1 MLDRRWILGGILLA
15 GGIGLVTAIRRRPR
29 LTEHSRLLMFGDSMA
44 QGLDP
49 HMKALSKEAGIPY
62 FVAAAPGTRIDQW
75 ASSHKLVGYLTDF
88 QPTITLVV
96 LGTNDAYMSGNVWE
110 KQAPHME
117 ALVKK
122 LREFSNVN
130 VNDAPGSHYSAG
142 TEIVWIGP
150 PALPNPHGGRAPN
163 AEFLSSL
170 AEHAPHYFDSAAY
183 EIPRGPDGLHPSA
196 AGFAGWAGQIW
207 SYLS

>member
-1 MLDRRWILGGILLA
+1 M
-15 GGIGLVTAIRRRPR
+15 TAIRRRPR
-29 LTEHSRLLMFGDSMA
+29 LTEHTRLLMFGDSMA

-49 HMKALSKEAGIPY
+49 HMKALAKDAGIPY
-62 FVAAAPGTRIDQW
+62 FGAAVQSTRIDQW
-75 ASSHKLVGYLTDF
+75 AASQKLAGYLADF
-88 QPTITLVV
+88 QPTLTLVV
-96 LGTNDAYMSGNVWE
+96 LGTNDAYMSGDVWA

-117 ALVKK
+117 ALTKK

-130 VNDAPGSHYSAG
+130 VNDAAGPHYAAG

-150 PALPNPHGGRAPN
+150 PTLPDPYTGRSPN
-163 AEFLSSL
+163 GEFLAALS
-170 AEHAPHYFDSAAY
+170 EHAPHYFDSSAY

-196 AGFAGWAGQIW
+196 SGFAGWAGQIW